1 MFKFIMFTKTMKLKN
16 ILLALAI
23 SQSATSLFAQ
33 SKQAPKESDY
43 YMVQDINPAKEIE
56 LEVGGIAAMPNGLLA
71 VCTRKGDIYLIN
83 PGSIQENKASGIRHF
98 ASGMHEP
105 LGIAWY
111 KDHLIVVQRTG
122 VTRVKDT
129 DDDMVADRYED
140 ICTLPLSGNYHE
152 YAYGPAID
160 PKTGDMY
167 VSTNVGF
174 FNPEWWRGVAVVP
187 WRGYV
192 LKITQ
197 DGQIT
202 PIAAGV
208 RSPCGIGMLNG
219 NEVFYTENQGDWI
232 GSGYITRVE
241 KGDFH
246 GQPGSLAWSHLP
258 EAPVKMKISDLP
270 ETAALPRSEYRQKFP
285 ALRMPSVWLPHGIL
299 GTSNS
304 GFIQLEDDAFGPYK
318 GQVLV
323 GDQGMSRITRVYFE
337 KVNGV
342 WQGAGF
348 GFREGFNS
356 GVLRL
361 VKASDGAVYIGQTS
375 RGWSSTGKSEYGLQ
389 RMFPTGKLPFEM
401 QAISARPDGFEVFFT
416 KPINREVAAKTE
428 SWSISSFT
436 YKYHLKYGSPTIN
449 NKDLKIKFIKVSSD
463 GMSARLV
470 VDSLRQY
477 YIHEVKAE
485 GIRSQEENDPLLH
498 NAGYYTLNEL
508 AEGEALEIPEWAK
521 RAATKPASKP
531 IETKAS
537 DKVAAPM
544 DHSAHIAA
552 AKKAEVKPA
561 LKATVEKPASDFW
574 MPKKPYNKKQG
585 LMPADWGGKADH
597 TINMTTSP
605 GMKFSPL
612 VVEVKAGS
620 KVKWLFTNPD
630 DMTHNCVIVAPGM
643 ANKIGE
649 ASLKLGV
656 KGEQFDYVPKSDAVY
671 YHTGILQ
678 PETTEVIYFR
688 APGKPG
694 KYTYVCTVPG
704 HYMSMQG
711 TLIVK

>member
-1 MFKFIMFTKTMKLKN
+1 MRNQIIMIIGLILWALVVQGQNKLG
-16 ILLALAI
+16 
-23 SQSATSLFAQ
+23 
-33 SKQAPKESDY
+33 PKESDY
-43 YMVQDINPAKEIE
+43 YVVQDLNTSKDIE
-56 LEVGGIAAMPNGLLA
+56 LEVGGLATMPNGQLA
-71 VCTRKGDIYLIN
+71 VCTRKGDVYLIT
-83 PGSIQENKASGIRHF
+83 PSSLQENKVSSIRKF

-111 KDHLIVVQRTG
+111 QDHLIVVQRTG
-122 VTRVKDT
+122 ITRLKDT
-129 DDDMVADRYED
+129 DGDMVADRYED

-160 PKTGDMY
+160 PKTGEMY

-174 FNPEWWRGVAVVP
+174 FSPEWWRGVSVVP

-197 DGQIT
+197 DGEMT

-219 NEVFYTENQGDWI
+219 NEVFYTENQGDWM

-270 ETAALPRSEYRQKFP
+270 ENAGLPRSDYRTKFP

-299 GTSNS
+299 GTSSS
-304 GFIQLEDDAFGPYK
+304 GFIQLEDDAFGPFK

-323 GDQGMSRITRVYFE
+323 GDQGMSKISRVYFE

-348 GFREGFNS
+348 GFREGFQS

-361 VKASDGAVYIGQTS
+361 AKGKDGAIYVGQTS
-375 RGWSSTGKSEYGLQ
+375 RGWSATGKAEYALQ
-389 RMFPTGKLPFEM
+389 RVFPSGKLPFEM

-416 KPINREVAAKTE
+416 KPVNRELAAKAE
-428 SWSISSFT
+428 SWSIASFT

-449 NKDLKIKFIKVSSD
+449 NKDLKIKFIKVASD

-477 YIHEVKAE
+477 YIHEIKAE
-485 GIRSQEENDPLLH
+485 GIKSQDEDMPLLH

-508 AEGEALEIPEWAK
+508 AQGEFLTIPDWALK
-521 RAATKPASKP
+521 VKPASNPVKKLTP
-531 IETKAS
+531 QGS
-537 DKVAAPM
+537 VAPNKGATM
-544 DHSAHIAA
+544 DHSMHMAPVKKVD
-552 AKKAEVKPA
+552 AKTSPK
-561 LKATVEKPASDFW
+561 LNVEKPIDFW
-574 MPKKPYNKKQG
+574 MPKKPYSKRVS

-597 TINMTTSP
+597 SVIMSTSV
-605 GMKFSPL
+605 GLKFNPA

-620 KVKWLFTNPD
+620 KVKWVFSNPD
-630 DMTHNCVIVAPGM
+630 DMIHNCVIVAPGM

-649 ASLKLGV
+649 ASLKLGI
-656 KGEQFDYVPKSDAVY
+656 KGEQFEYVPKSDAVY
-671 YHTGILQ
+671 YHTGVLQ
-678 PETTEVIYFR
+678 PETSEVIYFR
-688 APGKPG
+688 APEKPG

-704 HYMSMQG
+704 HYLSMQG
-711 TLIVK
+711 TLVVK